1 MILKSIEKI
10 RNGLQ
15 DALSAGEDVA
25 ERLAIAEVNAV
36 IQTRIQG
43 ILIPS
48 FVVAFLFAITEAAAR
63 FIDDP
68 ETLRL
73 AVTSIL
79 LTAGLYGTWALITG
93 LIDILPLLAV
103 WSATRVTPHK
113 LAQLFLYQLILNRL
127 RTALSDTQ
135 GRPSMAGRLAGYAL
149 KFSGRASS
157 WEVLAFKLSSQ
168 IAPRLVRHALTQS
181 FIVLVPVIAAWAYY
195 RFQIFPDIIRSQT
208 GLSFWGGFLYPIA
221 ALADAVANTEWRA
234 VLMKL

>member
-15 DALSAGEDVA
+15 DALAAGEDVA
-25 ERLAIAEVNAV
+25 ERLALAEVDAV

-48 FVVAFLFAITEAAAR
+48 FIVAVLFAITEVAAR
-63 FIDDP
+63 FIGDP

-73 AVTSIL
+73 VVTSIL

-93 LIDILPLLAV
+93 FIDILPLLAV
-103 WSATRVTPHK
+103 WSATRVTPYK
-113 LAQLFLYQLILNRL
+113 LAQLFLYQLILHRL
-127 RTALSDTQ
+127 RTALSNTE
-135 GRPSMAGRLAGYAL
+135 GKLSMAGRLAGYAL

-157 WEVLAFKLSSQ
+157 WEVLAFKLSGQ
-168 IAPRLVRHALTQS
+168 IAPRLVRHALTQTV
-181 FIVLVPVIAAWAYY
+181 IVLVPVIAAWAYY

-208 GLSFWGGFLYPIA
+208 GLSFWGAFLYPLA
-221 ALADAVANTEWRA
+221 ALADALADTGWRA
-234 VLMKL
+234 VLLEF